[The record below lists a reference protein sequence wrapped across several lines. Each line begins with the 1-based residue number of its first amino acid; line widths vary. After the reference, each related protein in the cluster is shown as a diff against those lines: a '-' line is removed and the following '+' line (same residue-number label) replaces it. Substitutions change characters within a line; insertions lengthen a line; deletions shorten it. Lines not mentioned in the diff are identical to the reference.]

1 MKSESGSGAG
11 MAYGYVAC
19 NHCGR
24 DVTRNL
30 HAISRLVQC
39 SGCGLIYVNPR
50 PSSEDLARQYQ
61 EGYFQCDAPT
71 FGGYEDYEADAD
83 DIRRTFRRRIGLIA
97 PWIRTP
103 TPRLLDV
110 GCATGLF
117 MEVAREADWRVEGM
131 DISHYALSRAREK
144 GLSVRAGAL
153 PNPELESGEYDV
165 VTLWDV
171 IEHVTDPA
179 AVIAD
184 CHRLL
189 RPGGVLAMSTPDAG
203 SRPAKILAGRWL
215 GFRSIDEHLYFFSRD
230 SMRAMLERGGFHAA
244 RFHAVGKHL
253 SLRRAEA
260 VKRFLVAKGMD
271 GRRLQ
276 AVGYGSERLLAPDR
290 PEDPS
295 NRRVEIR
302 DLGSSQH

>member
-1 MKSESGSGAG
+1 M
-11 MAYGYVAC
+11 
-19 NHCGR
+19 
-24 DVTRNL
+24 
-30 HAISRLVQC
+30 
-39 SGCGLIYVNPR
+39 
-50 PSSEDLARQYQ
+50 
-61 EGYFQCDAPT
+61 
-71 FGGYEDYEADAD
+71 
-83 DIRRTFRRRIGLIA
+83 
-97 PWIRTP
+97 
-103 TPRLLDV
+103 

-253 SLRRAEA
+253 SLRR
-260 VKRFLVAKGMD
+260 LVARMRFYSKIAAFLLRTVDRVMPNRSLYVNPHD
-271 GRRLQ
+271 TMCVI
-276 AVGYGSERLLAPDR
+276 AVRDEAPAPR
-290 PEDPS
+290 SAP
-295 NRRVEIR
+295 V
-302 DLGSSQH
+302 